1 MRLTGDAMC
10 VEALSPPFVHTTDFV
25 CDPRTVHT
33 NGSSAGRHTHT
44 QSDARPC
51 SGVTRNV
58 IGQCLMHV
66 VTRVVT
72 RHDAARVG
80 ESNAPL
86 HARWQRMVGT
96 LTIDNQG
103 HTGGPG
109 SLGPS
114 DGALR

>member
-1 MRLTGDAMC
+1 
-10 VEALSPPFVHTTDFV
+10 
-25 CDPRTVHT
+25 
-33 NGSSAGRHTHT
+33 
-44 QSDARPC
+44 
-51 SGVTRNV
+51 
-58 IGQCLMHV
+58 MHV

-96 LTIDNQG
+96 LTIGNQG
-103 HTGGPG
+103 HAGSPGSPG
-109 SLGPS
+109 SLGTS